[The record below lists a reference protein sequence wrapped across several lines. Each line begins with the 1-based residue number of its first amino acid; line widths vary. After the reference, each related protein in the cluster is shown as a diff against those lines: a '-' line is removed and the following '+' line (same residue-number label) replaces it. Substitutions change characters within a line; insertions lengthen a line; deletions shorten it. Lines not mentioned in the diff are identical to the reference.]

1 MEGYISDGE
10 FLTTNF
16 WNDSTFME
24 EINEKFGILP
34 TGNNTHFYCPTP
46 LVYIDTMND
55 PPHSTKLH
63 VVGACVSPCPTVD
76 FTSHDW
82 NVMTDT
88 MTCLVYIALIMS
100 LLCFC
105 AHLFDFQ
112 RFFIRIMFIGGFL
125 GNCIVFAVF
134 LTTNNSI
141 HGGQNNVVCNTP
153 SYFVSKGGLCVFQA
167 AATIWFFMWTN
178 TWSAILSL
186 DTYLRVCMELS
197 KPQLQALKYKYL
209 LAGIVIPS
217 VIVAIPLG
225 TNNLGF
231 DPYASVPVCLY
242 MISEN
247 KDFFWISF
255 VLPFYILLTL
265 AIIFTVLT
273 GRRIHNVLIASRYYE
288 RHTSVNS
295 ASPKN
300 RVKHGDVPA
309 GGQTGA
315 EVPNTHT
322 TITTVASMLES
333 EANGFKIGHGGA
345 TTSEAELISQT
356 VRMRTRFTY
365 DTAHDDEDDVNVD
378 TGRVQSFHNRQ
389 NSQDNLSR
397 SRMSFGGYSFSFR
410 RNGTGNSVHGSESQ
424 RGSEPSVRGSDVSII
439 HAGVDPQIEDGGTAI
454 DRTSSAGN
462 MSTTSSSTT
471 ISVSVSTSVHN
482 TAANSQI
489 NSLLPYSAAPPT
501 STPVQVTTPHAV
513 TTTLQQMPAHMQ
525 THNVLL
531 HKVYNDDFCDPS
543 MATNNKQ
550 RIDSVEF
557 VNYDAEALF
566 NSLPMMSFS
575 SHGQFDSGAGTVTG
589 TGTTTPT
596 AADPT
601 RSNTRFNSTSSGV
614 RSTAENP
621 SFNRSFYCTTNPL
634 LMLLY
639 YLLVYPFES
648 CYYYC
653 LVHDRFAYRPT
664 GTTTTTT
671 TIGTSNSLYF
681 QRTSQLLKS
690 IWRYNGP
697 SMIFVL
703 VFCLTTVCVL
713 PIVINLYLVKFDSFL
728 NSGTDFEEC
737 LVEASFLCRD
747 QTQLGVDACALSR
760 CGEVPQLRPSL
771 GQVKLLNILI
781 IIVFYRK

>member
-24 EINEKFGILP
+24 EVNEKFGILP
-34 TGNNTHFYCPTP
+34 TGNSTHFYCPTP

-288 RHTSVNS
+288 RHKSVDS

-300 RVKHGDVPA
+300 KVKHGDVLA
-309 GGQTGA
+309 GGETAA
-315 EVPNTHT
+315 EAPNTNST
-322 TITTVASMLES
+322 LTTVASMLES
-333 EANGFKIGHGGA
+333 EANGFKRGHGGA

-356 VRMRTRFTY
+356 IRMRIRFAY
-365 DTAHDDEDDVNVD
+365 DTAHDDDDDVNVD
-378 TGRVQSFHNRQ
+378 AGRVQFFNNRQ

-410 RNGTGNSVHGSESQ
+410 QNATGNSVRGSESQ
-424 RGSEPSVRGSDVSII
+424 RGSELSVRGSDVSAI
-439 HAGVDPQIEDGGTAI
+439 HTSVDPQIDGGGTTNN
-454 DRTSSAGN
+454 RTVSTGN
-462 MSTTSSSTT
+462 MSTTSSSST
-471 ISVSVSTSVHN
+471 ISLSVSTSAN
-482 TAANSQI
+482 ISAANSPI
-489 NSLLPYSAAPPT
+489 NSLLLSGAPPPT
-501 STPVQVTTPHAV
+501 STSAQVATLPPVTATHQQVS
-513 TTTLQQMPAHMQ
+513 AHIQ

-531 HKVYNDDFCDPS
+531 HKVFNDDFCDPS
-543 MATNNKQ
+543 LASNNKQ
-550 RIDSVEF
+550 RIDSVEY
-557 VNYDAEALF
+557 VNCDVEASF

-575 SHGQFDSGAGTVTG
+575 SHEQIDSRTGTAPG

-596 AADPT
+596 TADPT
-601 RSNTRFNSTSSGV
+601 RYNTRFNSTSSGV

-634 LMLLY
+634 LMFLY

-648 CYYYC
+648 CYYYF
-653 LVHDRFAYRPT
+653 LVHDRFAYRPS

-671 TIGTSNSLYF
+671 TIGTSNSVYF

-728 NSGTDFEEC
+728 ESGTVFEEC
-737 LVEASFLCRD
+737 LVEASFLCRE
-747 QTQLGVDACALSR
+747 QTQWGVDACALSR

-771 GQVKLLNILI
+771 GQVN
-781 IIVFYRK
+781 Y